1 MDGRGDAGASTS
13 TDLAE
18 PAVALEDD
26 APEPLPSGCRVGAA
40 AHRQLRYSY
49 SSQSSCRSGTPTER
63 P

>member
-18 PAVALEDD
+18 PRRRAEGRCSGA
-26 APEPLPSGCRVGAA
+26 AAIGCRVGAA
-40 AHRQLRYSY
+40 AHRQMRYSY